1 MGNIPRLII
10 MFQRIFNDGKKYF
23 YHLRKRILE
32 KSLEENNTQKKINKR
47 LSKVISGFK
56 IINFDTGTIIQMIQS
71 LLFQKSYKE

>member
-10 MFQRIFNDGKKYF
+10 MFQRIFNDGKKWF

-32 KSLEENNTQKKINKR
+32 KSLEENKR

-56 IINFDTGTIIQMIQS
+56 IINFDTRIIILMIQS

>member
-32 KSLEENNTQKKINKR
+32 KSLEENNT
-47 LSKVISGFK
+47 
-56 IINFDTGTIIQMIQS
+56 
-71 LLFQKSYKE
+71 